1 MTYTTAEES
10 VSSTVPIPEIGYRKL
25 TESQGARSALYRVLN
40 PGTWDVIGV
49 EPVERAA
56 RPARERYQK
65 KDAANIA
72 KREHLG
78 RLLRSCQALTDS
90 LRRSVD
96 PGEMA
101 LLGAAICDTLDEMWQ
116 HRLAREDDWIE
127 VLNALQIVLRG
138 EIFEN
143 MSEAKKNALAS
154 IFANALLSRTISRYE
169 VQRAVRTLVDGGF
182 DLWRGLKLET
192 KD

>member
-1 MTYTTAEES
+1 MSYVTAEES
-10 VSSTVPIPEIGYRKL
+10 VSSAVPLPAIGYRKL
-25 TESQGARSALYRVLN
+25 TESQGARSAFYRVLTR
-40 PGTWDVIGV
+40 GTWDEIGIEAV
-49 EPVERAA
+49 DRAA
-56 RPARERYQK
+56 RPARQRYQK
-65 KDAANIA
+65 KDVANIA

-78 RLLRSCQALTDS
+78 RLLRSCQALTES

-101 LLGAAICDTLDEMWQ
+101 LLGAAICDTLDGMWQ
-116 HRLAREDDWIE
+116 HRLAREDDWVE

-143 MSEAKKNALAS
+143 MSESKKNALAS
-154 IFANALLSRTISRYE
+154 IFANALLTRTISRLE

-182 DLWRGLKLET
+182 DLWRGLKIET
-192 KD
+192 